1 MRSLRAISLLGLL
14 MVSACVSTSP
24 PIPPNSLGAF
34 RDTLVQ
40 LNQKSTEALTAEY
53 EWNYRNYKR
62 AVREDEDLDPRT
74 LALEFCLDSAF
85 HAAWGSCDVDADTS
99 PVFMVIA
106 DSRRDLGKLNQMMV
120 DYANFLMLFNSANSD
135 TRAALEDAAVR
146 IGDSAQSIAANA
158 GLSLNEARFGAFAKI
173 GVGIVDQ
180 LLAKKQRDGMA
191 AVLADF
197 QPGVQAFAELGSE
210 AMQISAGGVQ
220 TEYQTEV
227 QPLKRAIVQE
237 QDSSRRLKLVED
249 MIALNEQTARQLDV
263 LGSLAAVYGS
273 LPGAHAELMSAL
285 QSGYRASLNELV
297 ASIEAVS
304 SAYQTLHASQSN

>member
-1 MRSLRAISLLGLL
+1 MRSLRAISLLGSL
-14 MVSACVSTSP
+14 MLSACVSTSP
-24 PIPPNSLGAF
+24 PIPPNSLGDF

-62 AVREDEDLDPRT
+62 AVKEDESLDPRT
-74 LALEFCLDSAF
+74 LALEFCLGSAF
-85 HAAWGSCDVDADTS
+85 DAAWGSCDVDADTS

-135 TRAALEDAAVR
+135 TRAALEDAAGR
-146 IGDSAQSIAANA
+146 IGNSAQSIAANA

-173 GVGIVDQ
+173 GVGFVEQ
-180 LLAKKQRDGMA
+180 LLARKQKNGMA

-197 QPGVQAFAELGSE
+197 QPGVQAFADMGST
-210 AMQISAGGVQ
+210 AMQISAAGVQ

-227 QPLKRAIVQE
+227 QPMKVAILQE
-237 QDSSRRLKLVED
+237 QDSTRRLQLVEGL
-249 MIALNEQTARQLDV
+249 IALNEQTVRQLDV
-263 LGSLAAVYGS
+263 LASLSAAYLS
-273 LPGAHAELMSAL
+273 LPGAHGELMSAL
-285 QSGYRASLNELV
+285 QSGYRASLHELV
-297 ASIEAVS
+297 GHIEAIG
-304 SAYQTLHASQSN
+304 SAYQTLHAPGTD